1 MMHKKSDGELIA
13 DAITETTLPRDGKL
27 IANAILKSRD
37 GKLIANAI
45 LKLAKAVE
53 RIAEEMA
60 KK

>member
-27 IANAILKSRD
+27 IANAILK
-37 GKLIANAI
+37 LVAAHLMI
-45 LKLAKAVE
+45 AKAVE

>member
-1 MMHKKSDGELIA
+1 MMVKKSDGELIA

-27 IANAILKSRD
+27 IANAILK
-37 GKLIANAI
+37 
-45 LKLAKAVE
+45 LAKAVE